1 LSEADGVEWR
11 VPCVSG
17 GLHFD
22 GMVVVLPQVKAS
34 FMEKILDKEER
45 GAGLSARAPLS
56 HQPKL
61 TS

>member
-1 LSEADGVEWR
+1 MGLNGAFHVYQ
-11 VPCVSG
+11 VV
-17 GLHFD
+17 LHFD